1 MGNSID
7 GASFPQDQLEKR
19 KAPHATESGPDL
31 LLDYLTSSSNEVG
44 KTVNKTVD
52 SALTDDSVMG
62 TGSRIAYVLGSGA
75 AKSTVG
81 FGKAVVHDLTP
92 EHWGE
97 TGVKAGSAFL
107 IGVGMRTLLPKAGAV
122 KAIVGTVMGVSF
134 VKDALTPGI
143 EACSAA
149 LNKRSRADLDK
160 AADKMGD
167 GYGMFAL
174 DSLVGVKLG
183 MKGEHVA
190 GKIID
195 KHFPGF
201 DVAKS
206 NLLNSTRNP
215 LGKAV
220 KSFAEPISQS
230 AKNVESKLTE
240 NRDAIQVKLDEHN
253 VARIKEFKMLRKK
266 EQEIKDLFAAEKTE
280 TVTDKKAAKP
290 DAPELPV
297 TGQDKFTYDAD
308 NLAKI
313 GQVRAEVQNARSL
326 EAEQYD
332 HLQNGIIMP
341 TEVSQNPTLNEK
353 VNPVYRQTT
362 DQIIAL
368 AKRMTNKENAE
379 ELMDFVNTHKIAR
392 EQFMFGLPKALDNNN
407 FFIDFWKIKMGGLI
421 NKAGVPPETIKQH
434 KPPLTAVLPT
444 NEGPY
449 IQPSIPKV
457 MDTAVAVVEAD
468 SRVHRDGPAQCH
480 EADHE
485 FTFNQF
491 LRFDAKT
498 REKWLGDIAKETL
511 KEHKI
516 ENKPIN
522 LSNGKPFL
530 DQNGKPVTYE
540 EAIKNI
546 LKAQPNENSSDWAGT
561 GVSGHALAVQ
571 YGALE
576 MSWQG
581 KLGKNSYI
589 SPAFADAENPLGF
602 EVHNL
607 GRSRILAMAE
617 VMRMRANG
625 HERSLNI
632 ANALTNWA
640 NRASEAGETYRWE
653 VLNYNPNT
661 GRHSRTGNFLEIPLA
676 VWDTAIKKTAEKQ
689 LFQPLEKLNGKT
701 LHECLPD
708 QGKVV
713 DRCLDLAQTIS
724 DAAIKNLDKIE
735 GFDKYLEEFNAK
747 YPDPQL
753 GKMNMVDVFNSGPIA
768 EALAFAAGLSG
779 KEVDAR
785 VDKVHSWVRAQ
796 FRDHQYEPLPVANS
810 PASIDPIPVALK
822 MANGAINTWNRA
834 RRMPEAAAN
843 NNLASATGAY
853 NLDTLMR
860 QHRVNKDQESQ
871 QKQ

>member
-1 MGNSID
+1 MGNQFD
-7 GASFPQDQLEKR
+7 GSKIPQDHSENKFTP
-19 KAPHATESGPDL
+19 KAANSGPDL
-31 LLDYLTSSSNEVG
+31 LLDFLTSSSDQVG
-44 KTVNKTVD
+44 KSVD
-52 SALTDDSVMG
+52 QTLNDSLSEDSFLG
-62 TGSRIAYVLGSGA
+62 AGSRVAYVLGAGA

-81 FGKAVVHDLTP
+81 FGNAIVHDLSP
-92 EHWGE
+92 EHWAE
-97 TGVKAGSAFL
+97 TGFKAGTAFS
-107 IGVGMRTLLPKAGAV
+107 IGLAMRTLLPKAGAV

-143 EACSAA
+143 EAVSAA
-149 LNKRSRADLDK
+149 LNKQNRKDLDK

-174 DSLVGVKLG
+174 DSLVGIKLG

-190 GKIID
+190 GKVID

-201 DVAKS
+201 EVAKS
-206 NLLNSTRNP
+206 NLFNSTRNP
-215 LGKAV
+215 VGKTI
-220 KSFAEPISQS
+220 KSFAEPVSES
-230 AKNVESKLTE
+230 AKQVESSLTE
-240 NRDAIQVKLDEHN
+240 NRDVIQVALDQQN
-253 VARIKEFKMLRKK
+253 IAKIKEFQSLRKK
-266 EQEIKDLFAAEKTE
+266 EQEVKKLFAEEKTI
-280 TVTDKKAAKP
+280 TAGKDKAAQALP
-290 DAPELPV
+290 PELPV
-297 TGQDKFTYDAD
+297 NGQDKYTYDAD

-313 GQVRAEVQNARSL
+313 GQIRAEVQNARAL
-326 EAEQYD
+326 EAEQFD
-332 HLQNGIIMP
+332 HLQNEIIMP
-341 TEVSQNPTLNEK
+341 TEISQNPALNEK
-353 VNPVYRQTT
+353 INPAYRQTT
-362 DQIIAL
+362 DQINAL
-368 AKRMTNKENAE
+368 AKRMTNKQNVD
-379 ELMDFVNTHKIAR
+379 ELHDFVNTHKTAR
-392 EQFMFGLPKALDNNN
+392 VQYMFGNPKALDHNN

-421 NKAGVPPETIKQH
+421 NKAGVPPETLKQH

-468 SRVHRDGPAQCH
+468 SRVHRDGPAQSH

-511 KEHKI
+511 KEHGL
-516 ENKPIN
+516 ENKPVTM
-522 LSNGKPFL
+522 SNGKPFL

-540 EAIKNI
+540 ELIKSI
-546 LKAQPNENSSDWAGT
+546 LKAQPNENSSDWAGV

-581 KLGKNSYI
+581 QLGKNSYI
-589 SPAFADAENPLGF
+589 SPAFADAENALGF

-617 VMRMRANG
+617 VLRMRANG

-640 NRASEAGETYRWE
+640 NRASEAGENYRWE
-653 VLNYNPNT
+653 QLKYNEQT
-661 GRHSRTGNFLEIPLA
+661 GRHSRTGVFVEIPLA
-676 VWDTAIKKTAEKQ
+676 VWDTAIKKTAQKQ
-689 LFQPLEKLNGKT
+689 LFQPLERLNGKT

-708 QGKVV
+708 QGKVI
-713 DRCLDLAQTIS
+713 DRCEDLASKIA

-735 GFDKYLEEFNAK
+735 GFDKYRDEFNAK
-747 YPDPQL
+747 YPDEQL
-753 GKMNMVDVFNSGPIA
+753 GKMNMVDVFNAGPIA
-768 EALAFAAGLSG
+768 EAIAFATGLSG

-785 VDKVHSWVRAQ
+785 VDRVHSWVRSQ
-796 FRDHQYEPLPVANS
+796 FRDHQNEPISVVNSTAPVS
-810 PASIDPIPVALK
+810 PIPVALRI
-822 MANGAINTWNRA
+822 ANGAINTWNKF
-834 RRMPEAAAN
+834 RRMPEAAMTN
-843 NNLASATGAY
+843 NIGAATFAI
-853 NLDTLMR
+853 NADRLMR
-860 QHRVNKDQESQ
+860 EHRLKKEMENQ
-871 QKQ
+871 QN